1 MSKTQEQLD
10 EELMM
15 SLLPTIDDMFSKLF
29 PSKMFCEAEDAELI
43 EDFEDVVGEEESDDE
58 ALETHLRLRNFAE
71 DWDAPAMEA
80 YDDEEESDD
89 E

>member
-15 SLLPTIDDMFSKLF
+15 SLLPTIDDMFSRMF

-43 EDFEDVVGEEESDDE
+43 EDFEDVVGEEESDD
-58 ALETHLRLRNFAE
+58 
-71 DWDAPAMEA
+71 
-80 YDDEEESDD
+80 DEE
-89 E
+89 